1 MLMIFH
7 GLEVLPPGLLIGVLQ
22 YQKCISQMLKP
33 TYQFRVLNKTGVVSL
48 PKTGFKN
55 LVRPDIHTSK
65 EVIFQ
70 QLNSMVLP
78 KGSPLMVRG
87 YVPFL

>member
-1 MLMIFH
+1 MPH
-7 GLEVLPPGLLIGVLQ
+7 
-22 YQKCISQMLKP
+22 
-33 TYQFRVLNKTGVVSL
+33 TYKSRVLNKTGVLGL

-78 KGSPLMVRG
+78 KESPLMVRDN
-87 YVPFL
+87 VLLS